1 MTHWIQERNDLLQH
15 QTQKRSTQLTANI
28 YAPQYV
34 SYDRISVLLYINV
47 HVVSYNPACMRTR
60 ETMAHTGHHDD
71 VVVAPIYH
79 HDVNEDDDA
88 HDHVLDR
95 DDGHVDHCASDES
108 VAVDGDGDD
117 YDGGG
122 GDAGDGGD
130 YDFFYG
136 CCFRKGVLK
145 VLLLVVVND
154 PLKR

>member
-1 MTHWIQERNDLLQH
+1 
-15 QTQKRSTQLTANI
+15 
-28 YAPQYV
+28 
-34 SYDRISVLLYINV
+34 
-47 HVVSYNPACMRTR
+47 
-60 ETMAHTGHHDD
+60 MAHTGHHGD

-95 DDGHVDHCASDES
+95 HDGHVDHCASDES
-108 VAVDGDGDD
+108 VAVDGDD

-122 GDAGDGGD
+122 GDADDGD
-130 YDFFYG
+130 YDDFFYG
-136 CCFRKGVLK
+136 CCVRKGVLK